1 MVRMKEHEQNSDN
14 PLISICWLR
23 PKINRA
29 IQPLNVCKMVG
40 YSLNHKKSTTN
51 TPLYY
56 QQWHLYGQLIRIADK
71 YLSSTSDI
79 WYVLMFDW
87 LFLLFQYFVIYQFSV
102 NSSMNIKKEIKTI
115 CSRYLFLTQ
124 SYIILQTTTSNRYA
138 ELYFNII

>member
-14 PLISICWLR
+14 PLINICWLR

-87 LFLLFQYFVIYQFSV
+87 LFLLFQYLYSFVIIR
-102 NSSMNIKKEIKTI
+102 NI
-115 CSRYLFLTQ
+115 CSRYQFIALI
-124 SYIILQTTTSNRYA
+124 YIRLQTTTSNRYA

>member
-1 MVRMKEHEQNSDN
+1 MVRMKEHEQNSHN
-14 PLISICWLR
+14 PLINICWLR

-40 YSLNHKKSTTN
+40 YSLNHEKSTTN

-87 LFLLFQYFVIYQFSV
+87 LFLLFQYLYSFVIYQFSV
-102 NSSMNIKKEIKTI
+102 NIKKEIKNI
-115 CSRYLFLTQ
+115 CSRYQFIARI
-124 SYIILQTTTSNRYA
+124 YIRLQTTTSNRYA

>member
-1 MVRMKEHEQNSDN
+1 MLIGYIMVRMKEHEQNSDN
-14 PLISICWLR
+14 PLINIFWLR

-40 YSLNHKKSTTN
+40 YSLNHKKSIGN

-87 LFLLFQYFVIYQFSV
+87 LFLLFQYLYSFVIYPFSV
-102 NSSMNIKKEIKTI
+102 YTSNNLFMNIKKEIKI
-115 CSRYLFLTQ
+115 LFLAG
-124 SYIILQTTTSNRYA
+124 INL
-138 ELYFNII
+138 